1 MKMAVLSVGQQL
13 PAAVLRK
20 KRRQIHKEK
29 TAKRAFIN
37 LILQGLFAMLV
48 FSISYMNRDE
58 RAYLLK
64 ANIENQLYTSTKYQY
79 GFSKVSTFI
88 HKYLCCFH
96 SLILISLVT
105 RSFWFHLSLGPIG
118 FINHSVLLVSL
129 ITLSFWF
136 H

>member
-79 GFSKVSTFI
+79 GFSKVSTSK